1 MTACKSGGKR
11 ARGAALLLA
20 CLAIPFSI
28 SSTASAQDWPARTVT
43 FVVPL
48 GAGSASDIMARVVAD
63 QMGRQLNRTFVV
75 ENRPGAGGTIGAAA
89 VARAAP
95 DGYTVLAYGA
105 LATANALYSK
115 LAYDTLNDFVP
126 VIAFGIQPLVIVSAP
141 EKGYKTLADLIA
153 AGKAKP
159 GSLNYSSAGAGSASH
174 FAGERLRV
182 SAGIQ
187 AQHVTYKGAAEAV
200 TEVVAG
206 RIDFSPQLPTT
217 TLPLINDGKLVA
229 LAVSAQRR
237 IATLPNVPTTVEA
250 GLSAE
255 FDLSVLQR
263 PVPAREDAARHRR
276 PDARRSRQGDQSAGG
291 AGAVCQARRRAA
303 ADGGGRIRQ
312 VFPRRRRIRAGAG
325 AGRQYSTAI
334 AGTHDH
340 TARGAACA
348 PCVRTARPWLRRA
361 RALIRRIFFCT
372 HSFLRLQRLY

>member
-1 MTACKSGGKR
+1 MSG
-11 ARGAALLLA
+11 A
-20 CLAIPFSI
+20 
-28 SSTASAQDWPARTVT
+28 TSAQDWPARTVT

-63 QMGRQLNRTFVV
+63 QMGRQLNRTFIV

-115 LAYDTLNDFVP
+115 LYDTLNDFVP
-126 VIAFGIQPLVIVSAP
+126 VIAFGIQPLVIIASP
-141 EKGYKTLADLIA
+141 DKYKTLGDLIA

-187 AQHVTYKGAAEAV
+187 AQHIAFKGAAEAV

-229 LAVSAQRR
+229 LAVSAQKR
-237 IATLPNVPTTVEA
+237 IAALPNVPTTIEA
-250 GLSAE
+250 GLSADSIYPFYSGLFLPAKTPRDIVDRMHQE
-255 FDLSVLQR
+255 AAKAIQTPEVQARFAKLGVEPLPMSVDQF
-263 PVPAREDAARHRR
+263 AKYFREDVASALALVQAANI
-276 PDARRSRQGDQSAGG
+276 PKQ
-291 AGAVCQARRRAA
+291 
-303 ADGGGRIRQ
+303 
-312 VFPRRRRIRAGAG
+312 
-325 AGRQYSTAI
+325 
-334 AGTHDH
+334 
-340 TARGAACA
+340 
-348 PCVRTARPWLRRA
+348 
-361 RALIRRIFFCT
+361 
-372 HSFLRLQRLY
+372 

>member
-1 MTACKSGGKR
+1 
-11 ARGAALLLA
+11 
-20 CLAIPFSI
+20 
-28 SSTASAQDWPARTVT
+28 
-43 FVVPL
+43 VPL

-63 QMGRQLNRTFVV
+63 QMSRQLNRTFVV

-126 VIAFGIQPLVIVSAP
+126 VIAFGIQPLVIVTSPSKA
-141 EKGYKTLADLIA
+141 YKTLADLIA

-159 GSLNYSSAGAGSASH
+159 GALNYSSAGPGTASH

-187 AQHVTYKGAAEAV
+187 AQHVTFKGAAEAV

-229 LAVSAQRR
+229 LAVSAHKR
-237 IATLPNVPTTVEA
+237 IATMPNVPTTIEA

-255 FDLSVLQR
+255 SIYPFYSGLFL
-263 PVPAREDAARHRR
+263 PAKTPRTIVDKMHAEAAKAIKA
-276 PDARRSRQGDQSAGG
+276 PE
-291 AGAVCQARRRAA
+291 VQARFAKLGVEPLPMTVDEFAKYFRDDVAA
-303 ADGGGRIRQ
+303 ALELVKAANIQRQ
-312 VFPRRRRIRAGAG
+312 
-325 AGRQYSTAI
+325 
-334 AGTHDH
+334 
-340 TARGAACA
+340 
-348 PCVRTARPWLRRA
+348 
-361 RALIRRIFFCT
+361 
-372 HSFLRLQRLY
+372 

>member
-1 MTACKSGGKR
+1 MTAGPSGGNR
-11 ARGAALLLA
+11 ARGAAFLLA
-20 CLAIPFSI
+20 CLAIPLATIHS
-28 SSTASAQDWPARTVT
+28 APAQDWPARNVTV
-43 FVVPL
+43 VVPL
-48 GAGSASDIMARVVAD
+48 GAGSASDIMARVVSD
-63 QMGRQLNRTFVV
+63 QLSRQLGRTFIV

-89 VARAAP
+89 VARSAP

-115 LAYDTLNDFVP
+115 LAYDTLNDFIP
-126 VIAFGIQPLVIVSAP
+126 VIAFGIQPLVIVSSP

-229 LAVSAQRR
+229 LAVSAQNR
-237 IATLPNVPTTVEA
+237 IAALPNVPTTIEA
-250 GLSAE
+250 G
-255 FDLSVLQR
+255 FIRRVDLSVLQR
-263 PVPAREDAARHRR
+263 LLRAGEDAARDRR
-276 PDARRSRQGDQSAGG
+276 QVARGSRQGDPDAGG
-291 AGAVCQARRRAA
+291 SGALREARCRAA
-303 ADGGGRIRQ
+303 ADDGRPVCQ
-312 VFPRRRRIRAGAG
+312 VFSARTSHRRSR
-325 AGRQYSTAI
+325 
-334 AGTHDH
+334 
-340 TARGAACA
+340 
-348 PCVRTARPWLRRA
+348 W
-361 RALIRRIFFCT
+361 
-372 HSFLRLQRLY
+372 

>member
-1 MTACKSGGKR
+1 M
-11 ARGAALLLA
+11 
-20 CLAIPFSI
+20 
-28 SSTASAQDWPARTVT
+28 
-43 FVVPL
+43 VPL
-48 GAGSASDIMARVVAD
+48 GAGSASDIMARVVSD
-63 QMGRQLNRTFVV
+63 QLSRQLNRTFVV
-75 ENRPGAGGTIGAAA
+75 ENRPGAGGTVGAAA
-89 VARAAP
+89 VARSAP

-126 VIAFGIQPLVIVSAP
+126 VIAFGIQPLVIVSSP

-229 LAVSAQRR
+229 LAVSAHKR
-237 IATLPNVPTTVEA
+237 IATLPNVPTTIEA
-250 GLSAE
+250 GLVRRVRSIRSTAA
-255 FDLSVLQR
+255 SSCR
-263 PVPAREDAARHRR
+263 RKRRARSSTSCTRK
-276 PDARRSRQGDQSAGG
+276 PPRRSRRRKSRRVSPSSASSR
-291 AGAVCQARRRAA
+291 CR
-303 ADGGGRIRQ
+303 
-312 VFPRRRRIRAGAG
+312 
-325 AGRQYSTAI
+325 
-334 AGTHDH
+334 
-340 TARGAACA
+340 
-348 PCVRTARPWLRRA
+348 
-361 RALIRRIFFCT
+361 
-372 HSFLRLQRLY
+372 